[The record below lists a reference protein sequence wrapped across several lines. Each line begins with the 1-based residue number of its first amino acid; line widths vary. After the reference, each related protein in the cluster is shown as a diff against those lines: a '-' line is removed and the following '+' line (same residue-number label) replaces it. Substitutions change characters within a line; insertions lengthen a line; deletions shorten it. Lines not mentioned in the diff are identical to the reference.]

1 MNLKTLKES
10 VDEDLTNKN
19 VRLAYIKKDEQ
30 FHMAS
35 KEEIDGFLSKLE

>member
-1 MNLKTLKES
+1 
-10 VDEDLTNKN
+10 N

-35 KEEIDGFLSKLE
+35 KEEIEALLAKLE